1 MPSTTYFDETF
12 GVRAIGLRTD
22 NTGSGVTPDLTA
34 EEDRFESADI
44 AAGYVT
50 PAEAFEV
57 VEATVWDVT
66 VGSLATDVDVY
77 AVTGTAAGQG
87 TYLVRMDQ
95 AGDTLTIAAAD
106 PTDPRKDEIYLVVA
120 DNDYDAGTESLP
132 RLAVRG
138 GDAAPSPSAPGV
150 DSEWKASVL
159 LATIDIPASAADITA
174 CTITD
179 ERAMSQLIVDAPTLE
194 GFDSLAFS
202 PASHDHGATYADIA
216 HVGTTGDQDHA
227 LATTSAPG
235 FLARLDKSKLDAI
248 ETGADVNQTNAEM
261 LTDIKTVDGTG
272 SLIDADLLD
281 GSHISTRALSTHDH
295 YDRYYSEA
303 EEFLVWDNKA
313 NVPTWVKVKKAAS
326 AQSIPNATMTDITL
340 DTEIYDD
347 WGGHTG
353 TDARVNCDDDG
364 LYYIEVQVQF
374 GTAALGTYRHVEI
387 YHAVDGTIAAFQQE
401 EFSGGQPNLQVATV
415 YRMASG
421 EGVKIR
427 VKHDYG
433 SAINIDTTNT
443 WLAMI
448 KLGGQLP

>member
-22 NTGSGVTPDLTA
+22 NAGAGVSPDLTA

-57 VEATVWDVT
+57 VEATVWNVT

-87 TYLVRMDQ
+87 TYIVRMDQ

-106 PTDPRKDEIYLVVA
+106 PTDPRIDEIYLVVA
-120 DNDYDAGTESLP
+120 DNDYDSGTESLP

-138 GDAAPSPSAPGV
+138 GDAAPSPSVPGV
-150 DSEWKASVL
+150 DAEWKASVL
-159 LATIDIPASAADITA
+159 LATIDIPAAAANIGA

-179 ERAMSQLIVDAPTLE
+179 ERAMSQLIVDAPTLQ
-194 GFDSLAFS
+194 GSDSLAFS
-202 PASHDHGATYADIA
+202 PASHDHDATYADLA
-216 HVGTTGDQDHA
+216 HVGTDDEHA
-227 LATTSAPG
+227 LATPSASG
-235 FLARLDKSKLDAI
+235 FLSAGDKSKLDGV

-261 LTDIKTVDGTG
+261 LTDILTVDGTG

-281 GSHISTRALSTHDH
+281 GSHISTRALSSHDH
-295 YDRYYSEA
+295 YARYYSES
-303 EEFLVWDNKA
+303 EEFLVWDGKA
-313 NVPTWVKVKKAAS
+313 NNAEWVKVKKVS
-326 AQSIPNATMTDITL
+326 GAQSIPNATITDITL
-340 DTEIYDD
+340 DTEIADD
-347 WGGHTG
+347 WGGHAG
-353 TDARVNCDDDG
+353 SDARVDCDDDG

-374 GTAALGTYRHVEI
+374 QTASAGTYRHVEI
-387 YHAVDGTIAAFQQE
+387 YHAVDGTIAASRKE

-415 YRMASG
+415 YRMAAG

-433 SAINIDTTNT
+433 SNINIDTTNT